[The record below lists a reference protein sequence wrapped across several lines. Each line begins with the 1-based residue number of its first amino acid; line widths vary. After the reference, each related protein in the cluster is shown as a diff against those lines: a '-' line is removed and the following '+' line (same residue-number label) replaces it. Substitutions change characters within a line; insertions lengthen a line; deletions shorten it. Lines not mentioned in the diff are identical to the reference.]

1 MIHVPPPFRSRSAAS
16 MRTRFL
22 LAALLASMALPAH
35 AQTVQ
40 GRAVDRETLQPITDA
55 SLALLDAT
63 GAAVA
68 TARSGADGAFRITAP
83 EPGEYRLTAS
93 RVGYRTMI
101 SAVVPL
107 GEGQVVDAEA
117 RLSPQPVVLDTARVV
132 GEVAAGVN
140 GRVLEEG
147 ADRPVAGARVTLINA
162 RGLAAARAV
171 TDEEGRFHL
180 RVRDPGAYRM
190 RTERVGYQR
199 VQSPEVT
206 VDPGDT
212 VQVELRMSTETV
224 VLAPLTVIGSPRR
237 LLRDAHMASF
247 QWRQAHNPWGRF
259 LGPERIRRLNPFHT
273 SDILQ
278 HVPFVTVSG
287 GLRRHVLLGRG
298 TRTITGGGGQ
308 CLPNVYVDGRPLR
321 VSADFTLDELV
332 IGSTVAAVEVY
343 ASPVSAPG
351 EFPARDNPYCGV
363 IVLWT
368 RAPGEAR

>member
-1 MIHVPPPFRSRSAAS
+1 MKS
-16 MRTRFL
+16 RFL
-22 LAALLASMALPAH
+22 LAILLAAVALPAH

-40 GRAVDRETLQPITDA
+40 GRAVDRETLQPIADA
-55 SLALLDAT
+55 SLALLDVA

-68 TARSGADGAFRITAP
+68 TTRSGPDGAFRITAL

-93 RVGYRTMI
+93 RLGYRTML
-101 SAVVPL
+101 SAAVTL
-107 GEGQVVDAEA
+107 GEGEVVDVEA
-117 RLSPQPVVLDTARVV
+117 RISPQAVALDTATVV

-147 ADRPVAGARVTLINA
+147 ADRPVPGARVTLINS

-199 VQSPEVT
+199 TQSPAVT

-212 VQVELRMSTETV
+212 VQVELRISTETV

-237 LLRDAHMASF
+237 LLRDADMAAF
-247 QWRQAHNPWGRF
+247 EWRRAHNPWGRF
-259 LGPERIRRLNPFHT
+259 LGPDRIRRLNPFHT

-298 TRTITGGGGQ
+298 TATITGGGGA
-308 CLPNVYVDGRPLR
+308 CFPNVYLDGRPLR
-321 VSADFTLDELV
+321 VSADFTLDEMV
-332 IGSTVAAVEVY
+332 IGSTVEAVEVY